1 MDNLLLK
8 PIRIVKRFAR
18 HIQSV
23 IKWLPT
29 IWRDEQWDQIYVF
42 DMLAKKLSL
51 MESFYRGSDSM
62 RADGEETAD
71 EIKEAITI
79 LNRIRKNDYLLVALE
94 EFDKKYPEY
103 NWSSWMET
111 DENGYLKM
119 DKNDTKDQKIMLKKA
134 YKESDDAETKDLD
147 DLFILL
153 RKNIQ
158 NWWD

>member
-1 MDNLLLK
+1 MGNPLLK
-8 PIRIVKRFAR
+8 PIRIVKRIVR
-18 HIQSV
+18 HIHSL
-23 IKWLPT
+23 IRWLPT
-29 IWRDEQWDQIYVF
+29 IWKDEQWDQIYVF
-42 DMLAKKLSL
+42 DILAKKLSL

-79 LNRIRKNDYLLVALE
+79 LNRIKKNEYLLVALE

-111 DENGYLKM
+111 DEYCYLKM
-119 DKNDTKDQKIMLKKA
+119 DKDDTKDQKIMLKKA
-134 YKESDDAETKDLD
+134 YKESDDAATKDLD